1 MSEVEKFDLR
11 KANREQRYDLAR
23 QMHEERVDGIPFRD
37 IARKFGVAVGTV
49 HKLVKEY
56 QPAAAQGAA
65 EMWREHEIEKLDEL
79 ETRVWKMLDKRYYK
93 VDHGKLIRIEHPETG
108 EDVPMLDDGPIL
120 AAVDRLLKLSER
132 RSKLLGL
139 DKPQQAEITHKTE
152 SVDSELMDILK
163 KAQARAKAEEDAI
176 VDAVVVEDE
185 VPAIEG
191 APDDVVEDR

>member
-1 MSEVEKFDLR
+1 
-11 KANREQRYDLAR
+11 
-23 QMHEERVDGIPFRD
+23 
-37 IARKFGVAVGTV
+37 
-49 HKLVKEY
+49 EY

-65 EMWREHEIEKLDEL
+65 EMWREHEIEKLDAL

-93 VDHGKLIRIEHPETG
+93 LDDGKLIRTEPPEPG
-108 EDVPMLDDGPIL
+108 EDVPMLDDGPL
-120 AAVDRLLKLSER
+120 PPAVDRLLRVSER
-132 RSKLLGL
+132 GRKLLGL